1 MIRFFLIGLF
11 ILATS
16 CSKNIEFVYD
26 DKKNLLNPLY
36 GKTIVETSGLDLP
49 FIRSYIPMFFGEKS
63 TDDYVLS
70 ININENKIKRSVE
83 TNQATSNLE
92 YELRFVYL
100 LKSNDKKC
108 VVYKKEISSSFT
120 IIPKSSGYNYGTD
133 SSLENKYELAVTDSL
148 NEYVSFLSN
157 VDLDNCL

>member
-1 MIRFFLIGLF
+1 MIRFLLIGLF
-11 ILATS
+11 VLATS
-16 CSKNIEFVYD
+16 CKNIEFIYD

-36 GKTIVETSGLDLP
+36 GKTIVETSGLDMP
-49 FIRSYIPMFFGEKS
+49 FIRSYIPMFFGENK
-63 TDDYVLS
+63 TEDYVLS

>member
-63 TDDYVLS
+63 ADDYVLS
-70 ININENKIKRSVE
+70 ISINENKIKRSVE